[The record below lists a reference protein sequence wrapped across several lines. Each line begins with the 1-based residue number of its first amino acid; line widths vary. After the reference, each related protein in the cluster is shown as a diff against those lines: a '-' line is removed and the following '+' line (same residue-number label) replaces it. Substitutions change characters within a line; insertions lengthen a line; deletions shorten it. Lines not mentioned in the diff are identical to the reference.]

1 MKTRYT
7 EPEVRSISYGYWMNY
22 GVTLF
27 VSDANFGPED
37 ETIIFF
43 TKAGR
48 GAGRGDSTFVSHV
61 CKLYYTSSGRVY
73 FRYKNKRV
81 YLDECLRF

>member
-7 EPEVRSISYGYWMNY
+7 ESEVRRLSYGYWMNY

-43 TKAGR
+43 TKD
-48 GAGRGDSTFVSHV
+48 GRGDSTFVSHV

-73 FRYKNKRV
+73 FRYNNKRV

>member
-43 TKAGR
+43 TKDGR
-48 GAGRGDSTFVSHV
+48 RDSTFVSHV

>member
-1 MKTRYT
+1 MKTRYN
-7 EPEVRSISYGYWMNY
+7 EQEVRRISYGYWMNY

-37 ETIIFF
+37 ETIISF
-43 TKAGR
+43 TKAR
-48 GAGRGDSTFVSHV
+48 KGDSIFVSHV
-61 CKLYYTSSGRVY
+61 CKLYYTPSGRVY

>member
-7 EPEVRSISYGYWMNY
+7 EQEARKLSFGYWMNY

-37 ETIIFF
+37 DTVRFF
-43 TKAGR
+43 AKDS
-48 GAGRGDSTFVSHV
+48 RGDNTFVSHI
-61 CKLYYTSSGRVY
+61 CKLYYTSSYRVY

-81 YLDECLRF
+81 YLDECFRF